1 MPTPR
6 RVDLLRLGPLALV
19 AAGALL
25 LLVGAGGT
33 SSRTRTLSAP
43 ASAWRGLVGQ
53 RPPVAVGQRV
63 IVVLKAPSL
72 AQRVAQAGG
81 RASDSQER
89 TWTAGAIAAQRQVL
103 ATLGTYG
110 IQTRVE
116 FSFARVLNGFSAA
129 LDAQAVALLERNP
142 DVAGVYPVRVAYPAS
157 TSSELLARKGLAQGA
172 GSRPEI
178 LLSGFDGRGVT
189 IALLDTGVDR
199 AHPYLRG
206 RILDGIDVIG
216 ESFGALPRAKPDEP
230 ARLEQHGTEMAGILV
245 GGGGP
250 AGLGGV
256 ATGASVLPIRVAGWQ
271 QDLTGSWAVYARTDQ
286 LIAGLERAVDPNV
299 DGDAHDAA
307 RIALVPLAAPYAAFA
322 DAPEARAV
330 EGALNLDTL
339 VVTAAGND
347 GPAGPGYGS
356 VSSPGAAPAALT
368 VGAVDLRRKAEE
380 VRVVVRSGLRLFA
393 DRVVPLAGAVV
404 ATKRVELELAAPG
417 EGRGGAGRPAGG
429 SLPPPSLDDFFDAHG
444 RNLVAGRAA
453 LVPTRGDPELAAE
466 NAARAGATAV
476 VLYGREVPAGA
487 LGLDENVSV
496 PVVSIGRDAAA
507 AALEA
512 IERGERVGVSI
523 GGPQVVANGAAGRVA
538 PFSSR
543 GLAFD
548 SRVKPDLAAPGVAIT
563 TADAGTNE
571 DGSPRYATVNGSS
584 AAAASVA
591 GAAALLAQA
600 RPGLDAREIRS
611 ALAGYARPLP
621 AQAVTAQG
629 SGLLDIGSAAAAEV
643 VADPTTL
650 AFGRAPTAKW
660 RARQT
665 IVLHNISTRSLR
677 LSIRGEEG
685 GAGLVITSRPG
696 RLRLRPGGAA
706 RVVLSA
712 SVRGELSPAGL
723 AQGAVVVSPR
733 ASTPLRIPWTV
744 MLGPRPA
751 SLLTGVTLSATSF
764 RPSDTTP
771 TVLTFRAGKLL
782 NDAQGFAIQPVAR
795 LDVGLVDE
803 EGKSRGLL
811 ARLRDLLPGRYALG
825 LTGRDPSGN
834 TLEAGVYTLRLVAVP
849 PDNSRATRR
858 VVRLTIR

>member
-1 MPTPR
+1 MPR
-6 RVDLLRLGPLALV
+6 RADLGRLAPLALFAMV
-19 AAGALL
+19 ALIL
-25 LLVGAGGT
+25 FVGAGGT
-33 SSRTRTLSAP
+33 DSRTRTLSSS

-53 RPPVAVGQRV
+53 RPPVSVGQRT
-63 IVVLKAPSL
+63 IVVLKSPSL
-72 AQRVAQAGG
+72 AQRVAQVGG

-89 TWTAGAIAAQRQVL
+89 TWTAAAVAAQRQVL

-129 LDAQAVALLERNP
+129 LDARAIALLERNP

-157 TSSELLARKGLAQGA
+157 LSSELLARKGLARGA

-178 LLSGFDGRGVT
+178 LLPGFDGRGVT

-206 RILDGIDVIG
+206 RIQDGIDVVG
-216 ESFGALPRAKPDEP
+216 ESFGALPRANPDDP
-230 ARLEQHGTEMAGILV
+230 SRLERHGTQMAGILV
-245 GGGGP
+245 GAGGP
-250 AGLGGV
+250 AGLAGV
-256 ATGASVLPIRVAGWQ
+256 SPGASVLPIRVAGWQ
-271 QDLTGSWAVYARTDQ
+271 SDVTGGWAVHARTDQ

-322 DAPEARAV
+322 DAPDARAV
-330 EGALNLDTL
+330 EGAFDLDTL

-356 VSSPGAAPAALT
+356 ISSPGAAPSGLT
-368 VGAVDLRRKAEE
+368 VGALDLRAKSEE
-380 VRVVVRSGLRLFA
+380 VRVVLRSGLRRFV
-393 DRVVPLAGAVV
+393 DGVVPLAGAVV
-404 ATKRVELELAAPG
+404 PSKRIELELAASVEREQTG
-417 EGRGGAGRPAGG
+417 IRQGG
-429 SLPPPSLDDFFDAHG
+429 SLPAPSLDDFFDDRG

-453 LVPTRGDPELAAE
+453 LVPARGDPELGAE
-466 NAARAGATAV
+466 NAARAGAAAV
-476 VLYGREVPAGA
+476 VIYGSEVPAGG
-487 LGLDENVSV
+487 LGLNENVAV
-496 PVVSIGRDAAA
+496 PVVSIGADEAQ

-512 IERGERVGVSI
+512 LERGEKLGVSI
-523 GGPQVVANGAAGRVA
+523 GMPRVVSNGSSGRVA

-548 SRVKPDLAAPGVAIT
+548 SRVKPDLTAPGVAIA

-571 DGSPRYATVNGSS
+571 DGSPRYATVNGTS
-584 AAAASVA
+584 AAAAAVA
-591 GAAALLAQA
+591 GAAASLAQA
-600 RPGLDAREIRS
+600 RPALDAHELRS
-611 ALAGYARPLP
+611 ALASYARPLP

-629 SGLLDIGSAAAAEV
+629 AGLVDVGSAAAAEL
-643 VADPTTL
+643 VAEPTTL

-665 IVLHNISTRSLR
+665 IVLRNISTRRLR
-677 LSIRGEEG
+677 ISIRGEAGG
-685 GAGLVITSRPG
+685 GAGLLITAKPSK
-696 RLRLRPGGAA
+696 LRLKRGATA
-706 RVVLSA
+706 KVVLAA
-712 SVRGELSPAGL
+712 SFRGELNPVGL
-723 AQGAVVVSPR
+723 AQGSVVVSPR

-751 SLLTGVTLSATSF
+751 SLLTDVSLSTTSF
-764 RPSDTTP
+764 RPSDATP
-771 TVLTFRAGKLL
+771 AVLAFRAGRLL
-782 NDAQGFAIQPVAR
+782 TDAHGFEIQPVAR
-795 LDVGLVDE
+795 LDVALVDPD
-803 EGKSRGLL
+803 GHSRGLL

-834 TLEAGVYTLRLVAVP
+834 TLEPGVYTLRLVAVP
-849 PDNSRATRR
+849 PDNSRATIR

>member
-1 MPTPR
+1 MPTLR
-6 RVDLLRLGPLALV
+6 RVDLLRLGPLVLV
-19 AAGALL
+19 GAGALL

-33 SSRTRTLSAP
+33 SPRARTVSAP

-72 AQRVAQAGG
+72 AERVAQAGG
-81 RASDSQER
+81 RASDSEER

-129 LDAQAVALLERNP
+129 LDARAVALLERNP

-157 TSSELLARKGLAQGA
+157 ISSELLAHKGLAQGA

-178 LLSGFDGRGVT
+178 LLPGFDGRGVT

-206 RILDGIDVIG
+206 RILDGIDVVG

-230 ARLEQHGTEMAGILV
+230 GRLEQHGTEMAGILV
-245 GGGGP
+245 GAGGP

-271 QDLTGSWAVYARTDQ
+271 PDLSGSWAVYARTDQ

-322 DAPEARAV
+322 DAPDARAV

-356 VSSPGAAPAALT
+356 ISSPGAAPAALT
-368 VGAVDLRRKAEE
+368 VGAVDLRSKAEE
-380 VRVVVRSGLRLFA
+380 VRVVVRSGLRLFD

-404 ATKRVELELAAPG
+404 ATKRVEFELAVPA
-417 EGRGGAGRPAGG
+417 ERRGGATRPGG
-429 SLPPPSLDDFFDAHG
+429 SLPPPSLDDFFDARG

-476 VLYGREVPAGA
+476 VLYGTEVPAGA

-496 PVVSIGRDAAA
+496 PVVSIRHDAAA

-512 IERGERVGVSI
+512 IERGEHVGVSI
-523 GGPQVVANGAAGRVA
+523 GPPQVVPNGTAGRVA

-629 SGLLDIGSAAAAEV
+629 SGLLDIGSAVAAEV

-650 AFGRAPTAKW
+650 AFGRAPSAKW
-660 RARQT
+660 KARQT
-665 IVLHNISTRSLR
+665 IVLRNISTRSLR
-677 LSIRGEEG
+677 LSIKGQEG
-685 GAGLVITSRPG
+685 GAGLVISGRPS
-696 RLRLRPGGAA
+696 RLRLRRGAAA
-706 RVVLSA
+706 RVVLTA
-712 SVRGELSPAGL
+712 SIRGELSPAGL
-723 AQGAVVVSPR
+723 AQGSVVVSPR
-733 ASTPLRIPWTV
+733 GSTPLRIPWTV

-751 SLLTGVTLSATSF
+751 SLLTDVSLSTTSF

-771 TVLTFRAGKLL
+771 AVLAFRAGKLVT
-782 NDAQGFAIQPVAR
+782 DAYGFAIQPVSR
-795 LDVGLVDE
+795 MDVALVDE

-834 TLEAGVYTLRLVAVP
+834 TLEPGDYKLHLVAVP
-849 PDNSRATRR
+849 PDNSHPTRR
-858 VVRLTIR
+858 VLRLTIR